1 MAKISFYLF
10 EKSPERQVESACRL
24 CRKILRNAA
33 KIWLHCPDPELQQQL
48 DERLWSFDATSFL
61 AHGIDQTHA
70 PICISAQLPIAQ
82 AGSSTVEWIVFNFNN
97 HPLEQVT
104 QFGHIIEIVE
114 NDESAKQIGR
124 EKYKAYRR
132 MGITPQTFKL

>member
-33 KIWLHCPDPELQQQL
+33 KIWLHCPDLELQQQL

-70 PICISAQLPIAQ
+70 PICISAQLPTAQ

-97 HPLEQVT
+97 QPLEQVT

-114 NDESAKQIGR
+114 NDESAKQVGR
-124 EKYKAYRR
+124 EKFKAYRR
-132 MGITPQTFKL
+132 MGINPQTFKL